1 MYTSEDNV
9 LMGVYAYQK
18 IECKTAVISRMLSS
32 HGVVETI
39 FCSVTHVWYLSF
51 LYIQLCIRIN
61 SDKPNV
67 TRRPDYLNDHYRCVY
82 LREVLHKMRLL

>member
-51 LYIQLCIRIN
+51 LYLQLLYTYKLGQTECN
-61 SDKPNV
+61 A
-67 TRRPDYLNDHYRCVY
+67 YA
-82 LREVLHKMRLL
+82 RLFK